1 MIGNPA
7 AVTPDQAAAL
17 VELARTG
24 SIRAA
29 AESLSLT
36 EQGTRNRLL
45 SLEEQLGVSL
55 YQKGRGRRA
64 KTQLTRHG
72 RMFLPAAREFCQR
85 ADELSNFFSGSTG
98 GEVIHVAASAYLTFY
113 VLIDIV
119 QKFHD
124 RFPDFRVCLSTRP
137 EEDIETALL
146 EHRSVSIGIAA
157 PYHSTNALTY
167 THQFA
172 MDWSLI
178 TPPDHLLLQ
187 KKSPVR
193 LANLTDFPLILFEPG
208 STGREH
214 ILEAFQ
220 SRSLSPRVEME
231 ATSTQIITR
240 MVESGLGISIV
251 PLLKNGVVTK
261 GRDIGVRS
269 LGKQVRPIHSGILIR
284 ENDALTAAETTFID
298 FVKQEMPV

>member
-1 MIGNPA
+1 MNSTPSI
-7 AVTPDQAAAL
+7 TPDQAAAL

-29 AESLSLT
+29 AEALFLT
-36 EQGTRNRLL
+36 EQGTRSRLL

-55 YQKGRGRRA
+55 YQKGRGRRTL
-64 KTQLTRHG
+64 TQLTKHG
-72 RMFLPAAREFCQR
+72 RSFLPAARAFLQQ
-85 ADELSNFFSGSTG
+85 ANDLTNFFSGTTG
-98 GEVIHVAASAYLTFY
+98 KQVVHVAASAYLTY
-113 VLIDIV
+113 YLLIKV
-119 QKFHD
+119 VEKFH
-124 RFPDFRVCLSTRP
+124 RAHPDLRVCLSTRP
-137 EEDIETALL
+137 EQDIETALL

-157 PYHSTNALTY
+157 PYESSTALIY

-178 TPPDHLLLQ
+178 TPPDHPLL
-187 KKSPVR
+187 KKKTVK
-193 LANLTDFPLILFEPG
+193 LADLEDYPMILFEPG

-214 ILEAFQ
+214 ILEAFHAQ
-220 SRSLSPRVEME
+220 SINPRIEME

-261 GRDIGVRS
+261 GCKVGVRP
-269 LGKQVRPIHSGILIR
+269 LGKQVREIHSGILIR
-284 ENDALTAAETTFID
+284 QDDPLSPAEETFIA
-298 FVKQEMPV
+298 FVKKEMPL